1 MAHCIN
7 RNHEDFIKL
16 EKETG
21 IHPDI
26 LAAKIA
32 VFQEKQN
39 NLDVFPTKEQLS
51 QYEFSKVGSKV
62 QSEVEKISEEI
73 KNDVDK
79 SKIVETVDEYFT
91 IISNHL
97 RNLRERKSYERLKKI
112 FTTPE
117 GINKLS
123 TLQDILAQ
131 AQKLQD
137 DITSDARQIRA
148 IAQSIV
154 QIDHLTDL
162 VLEDVKQL
170 VKSDSDSIENLHTLQ
185 SYLNTLNDWDILL
198 DEANKS
204 FAIGN
209 PITTKKI
216 GEVKLKINQ
225 IESFIAKNDESG
237 VVKTLQEILI
247 PASEDRIKILK
258 EEKSNAEQKLQRQIE
273 RKADKSDLDKTKSLI
288 KALEDKIKAIDFENK
303 QNVIDFLKGKR
314 GDATFFNSMLESF
327 RDSSDPTVAAF
338 ATFVKHEIDKV
349 SNKVYKIDLE
359 YQKELAPLVTESERL
374 NPASLTEKITFK
386 DLIFQ
391 DGEVTEVL
399 TLLNPWKNYRADYF
413 QLTDKEQEAKK
424 TYLESKSEEDKKT
437 YLQARK
443 LRQQFE
449 QEYLY
454 QEFLPEVYEKY
465 KLFDDE
471 IGQELKLEMDIIFER
486 ITDLDAPYL
495 LRSEEIT
502 EADQEEKDA
511 FYEGVGHGYLKGLE
525 KKEQTNAEPVAWI
538 KKGSLEW
545 HIPNPQYSKPIEFCY
560 GEFPLYT
567 TPQTKQLSDEDRVL
581 EQKLIDFSV
590 RIREL
595 EELVTIERNKN
606 QQAFANGC
614 RHTMKKYGIKNESK

>member
-170 VKSDSDSIENLHTLQ
+170 VKSDGDSIENLHTLQ

-198 DEANKS
+198 DEANES

-216 GEVKLKINQ
+216 GRNFLSKVPTK
-225 IESFIAKNDESG
+225 KN
-237 VVKTLQEILI
+237 
-247 PASEDRIKILK
+247 
-258 EEKSNAEQKLQRQIE
+258 
-273 RKADKSDLDKTKSLI
+273 
-288 KALEDKIKAIDFENK
+288 
-303 QNVIDFLKGKR
+303 
-314 GDATFFNSMLESF
+314 
-327 RDSSDPTVAAF
+327 
-338 ATFVKHEIDKV
+338 
-349 SNKVYKIDLE
+349 
-359 YQKELAPLVTESERL
+359 
-374 NPASLTEKITFK
+374 
-386 DLIFQ
+386 
-391 DGEVTEVL
+391 
-399 TLLNPWKNYRADYF
+399 
-413 QLTDKEQEAKK
+413 
-424 TYLESKSEEDKKT
+424 
-437 YLQARK
+437 
-443 LRQQFE
+443 
-449 QEYLY
+449 
-454 QEFLPEVYEKY
+454 
-465 KLFDDE
+465 
-471 IGQELKLEMDIIFER
+471 
-486 ITDLDAPYL
+486 
-495 LRSEEIT
+495 
-502 EADQEEKDA
+502 
-511 FYEGVGHGYLKGLE
+511 
-525 KKEQTNAEPVAWI
+525 
-538 KKGSLEW
+538 LEW
-545 HIPNPQYSKPIEFCY
+545 
-560 GEFPLYT
+560 
-567 TPQTKQLSDEDRVL
+567 
-581 EQKLIDFSV
+581 
-590 RIREL
+590 
-595 EELVTIERNKN
+595 
-606 QQAFANGC
+606 
-614 RHTMKKYGIKNESK
+614 KYLNTNFV